1 MSDLKETI
9 RERST
14 VERQAHEHLQ
24 KTMETRAEAELMRPA
39 PTVEETARETA
50 AAQRLQEDHL
60 RETMQERS
68 AAAMDG

>member
-9 RERST
+9 RERGT
-14 VERQAHEHLQ
+14 VERQAHEHLK
-24 KTMETRAEAELMRPA
+24 KTMETRVEAELMRSSS
-39 PTVEETARETA
+39 TVEETARETA
-50 AAQRLQEDHL
+50 TAQRLHADHL